1 MGLTVERVAV
11 LVDGDNIN
19 AMHAE
24 QVRCA
29 GRRLGRV
36 DVTRV
41 YAAANIKS
49 DWLSTPGYRV
59 MHAGSGKNAAD
70 ILLCIDAMELALT
83 GGIENF
89 VIATSDGDFTHVAQ
103 RLRERGLHV
112 HGMGEAKSPQSFRLA
127 CTTFTVLK
135 TAQCSVTTP
144 VAKPPTPV
152 VKASVPPA
160 KAPASVTKPAVSN
173 VSMLDRKIKAIIAK
187 HSAKSRG
194 MKIVDLAREM
204 HAAHA
209 TKISEQPER
218 TWRAY
223 LTKRPNLYD
232 LDPRGP
238 EAFVRFRPEAFA
250 PT

>member
-1 MGLTVERVAV
+1 MGLSVERVAV

-49 DWLSTPGYRV
+49 DWLAAPGYRV

-112 HGMGEAKSPQSFRLA
+112 LGMGEAKSPQSFRLA

-135 TAQCSVTTP
+135 TAQCSIATP
-144 VAKPPTPV
+144 VAKALTP
-152 VKASVPPA
+152 AA
-160 KAPASVTKPAVSN
+160 KAPASVVKPPVPNLSKFDQNIKDTICLHEPKGLCMRIADLNSK
-173 VSMLDRKIKAIIAK
+173 MRKAY
-187 HSAKSRG
+187 G
-194 MKIVDLAREM
+194 
-204 HAAHA
+204 
-209 TKISEQPER
+209 TQISDQPER
-218 TWRAY
+218 NWRAY
-223 LTKRPNLYD
+223 LTKRSNLYAV
-232 LDPRGP
+232 DPP
-238 EAFVRFRPEAFA
+238 CQNANVRLRSKAA
-250 PT
+250 AST